1 MLFVSVCIGQ
11 LNQVCSCLIVLA
23 VGSVPLVL
31 SLWQKRGYWGIVCL
45 NIGKEMR
52 FILYRA
58 GVRINKFLLF
68 EVMVFAAYV
77 LLVVD
82 IYIQELVL
90 ILVFDNGQVLIY
102 SIGLV
107 DLAKD
112 QISVDSLQL
121 KIRVGIISSSS

>member
-1 MLFVSVCIGQ
+1 
-11 LNQVCSCLIVLA
+11 
-23 VGSVPLVL
+23 
-31 SLWQKRGYWGIVCL
+31 
-45 NIGKEMR
+45 MR
-52 FILYRA
+52 FIIYRA

-77 LLVVD
+77 VLVVD

-112 QISVDSLQL
+112 QISVDSRQL